1 MGFMPEIQGKKR
13 APTGLPSRFQV
24 SLPPTSKQEPGSLQ
38 GTTFISTPSNFNPQ
52 HLTDT
57 NFLLKLE
64 RPFQIHR
71 SYLPPVLLTPVV
83 TKTDTAAEGEGSGFY
98 DCPVYRTVER
108 KGQLT
113 ASGHDTN
120 FVFVLRLPTRKPPEH
135 WVKRGVAAF
144 L

>member
-1 MGFMPEIQGKKR
+1 MRYSSLLPARKIQATYK
-13 APTGLPSRFQV
+13 
-24 SLPPTSKQEPGSLQ
+24 
-38 GTTFISTPSNFNPQ
+38 
-52 HLTDT
+52 
-57 NFLLKLE
+57 E
-64 RPFQIHR
+64 RPFQIHP
-71 SYLPPVLLTPVV
+71 SYLPPVLLTPVM
-83 TKTDTAAEGEGSGFY
+83 TKSDTATEGEGGGFY

-108 KGQLT
+108 KGHLT